1 VRRSTGGDLLLD
13 DDLFLLVGVL
23 SGGVGVGVVV
33 VVTVRVDGVGYTFG
47 DLVGDLVC
55 GVVGGV
61 TQRVV
66 LTFVVVIS
74 HRKAVT
80 LGGLG
85 GGTSRR
91 LYSDLRITLV
101 DAVLVLG
108 SEGLAGDTRFLDNGA
123 GALTELT
130 FGNVNLSGCVV
141 GGRAVNSV
149 EVTVVGAVLDVD
161 VGVGVRRLGREAVK
175 LARLVLGLTVE
186 LRLSAL
192 GLAVADLLV
201 DVDVFADRLLLGAA
215 ALFFVDADLFLDVSL
230 AGRLLVL
237 VLVDGGREGFVRLF
251 VTFPSVC
258 LRLR

>member
-1 VRRSTGGDLLLD
+1 M
-13 DDLFLLVGVL
+13 
-23 SGGVGVGVVV
+23 GVGVVV

-161 VGVGVRRLGREAVK
+161 VGVGVRRLGREA
-175 LARLVLGLTVE
+175 
-186 LRLSAL
+186 
-192 GLAVADLLV
+192 D
-201 DVDVFADRLLLGAA
+201 
-215 ALFFVDADLFLDVSL
+215 
-230 AGRLLVL
+230 GR
-237 VLVDGGREGFVRLF
+237 REGQLWAGKR
-251 VTFPSVC
+251 
-258 LRLR
+258 R